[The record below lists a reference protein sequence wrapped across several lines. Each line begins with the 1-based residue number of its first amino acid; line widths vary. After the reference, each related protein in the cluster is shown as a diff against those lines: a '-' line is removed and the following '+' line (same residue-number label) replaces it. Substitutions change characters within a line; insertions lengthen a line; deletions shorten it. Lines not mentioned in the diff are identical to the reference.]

1 MAAAA
6 LMLSTVF
13 VCSCTK
19 SETFE
24 DVPTPTDK
32 KTVTFRCTGD
42 FDISTQAFDSGTQRR
57 KDAETDFSDRV
68 TKEQNSAAEK
78 SYSVTMS
85 ENKNLCVSASLR
97 SKTRSLTADGKTMT
111 DLWVLDYMGD
121 ELTQTI
127 HQTSDDADFGAPSIE
142 LDYGIHTLYFIASRG
157 QDATIDTD
165 AHTITFGNVRD
176 TFWKSLA
183 LTVTSSSD
191 ANRTVTLSRVVTKL
205 TMVFSDMIPT
215 GAATFNFTPA
225 LWQYSMDYTTGLPVS
240 ATPSQTISINIPS
253 SNIGK
258 SGIVASVYGFSGT
271 DEWTTDISINCKT
284 SEGAIIGQAEISDAP
299 FKRNRQTVYT
309 GPLFD
314 KTRSMTLTLNDSWD
328 DSYQATW

>member
-1 MAAAA
+1 MRHSAMATAA

-42 FDISTQAFDSGTQRR
+42 FDISTQAFD
-57 KDAETDFSDRV
+57 
-68 TKEQNSAAEK
+68 AEK

-127 HQTSDDADFGAPSIE
+127 HQTSDDADFGAPTVN
-142 LDYGIHTLYFIASRG
+142 LDYGDHIIYFVASRG
-157 QDATIDTD
+157 SSATIDTD
-165 AHTITFGNVRD
+165 AKTLTFGRVSD
-176 TFWKSLA
+176 TFWQSLA
-183 LTVTSSSD
+183 LTVTSTTD
-191 ANRTVTLSRVVTKL
+191 ASRAVTLSRIVTKL
-205 TMVFSDMIPT
+205 KLVFTDAIPE
-215 GAATFNFTPA
+215 GAATFNITPA
-225 LWQYSMDYTTGLPVS
+225 TWYYGIDYTTGSPTA
-240 ATPSQTISINIPS
+240 ATPNQTIPVNIPAS
-253 SNIGK
+253 EIGVSNE
-258 SGIVASVYGFSGT
+258 IVNIFGFSAVE
-271 DEWTTDISINCKT
+271 EWTTDIALDCQNS
-284 SEGAIIGQAEISDAP
+284 SGAILGQAEISVAP
-299 FKRNRQTVYT
+299 FKRNRVTQYT

-314 KTRSMTLTLNDSWD
+314 RTRSMTLTLNDTWD